1 MKKFLD
7 ILTKIEAGFAGVLI
21 ALLSLF
27 VICDVIARE
36 VFNKGF
42 PWAQKS
48 AVVFMIWAGF
58 IGASLVAQKAGHLRP
73 EIADKLWGEKNINL
87 FVRIQNL
94 TVLIFA
100 LFFLKASAEYVHES
114 FGFGDESVTLHIKLW
129 ILQLVIPYTFLSI
142 SLRCLFYIVNP
153 QEQLKHKREFS

>member
-142 SLRCLFYIVNP
+142 SRLV
-153 QEQLKHKREFS
+153 